1 MHFTDWGGP
10 LHTLALHAGVIFH
23 QLSTWLHTL
32 ETGAL
37 PMAPQHTFETGA
49 LPMETAALPK

>member
-1 MHFTDWGGP
+1 MHEFGGS
-10 LHTLALHAGVIFH
+10 LHALALHAGAVFH
-23 QLSTWLHTL
+23 QLFTWLHAL

-37 PMAPQHTFETGA
+37 PMVRHTLETGA